1 MIWAG
6 FPAGKGCL
14 QQSGAEA
21 SCDVGVT
28 NGNKCLPKL
37 CLKNK
42 QTKKIQHKYF
52 NTPLLLVTLWTNY
65 GPIPSKERGPIV

>member
-42 QTKKIQHKYF
+42 QTKKYSTNI
-52 NTPLLLVTLWTNY
+52 LTLHF
-65 GPIPSKERGPIV
+65 S